1 MERFMKLIF
10 NPDKLI
16 SIDEMEAIEKNNTA
30 FTNLLTNL
38 IGGIYD
44 FRDYKFRERQH
55 GEPQR

>member
-1 MERFMKLIF
+1 MKLIF